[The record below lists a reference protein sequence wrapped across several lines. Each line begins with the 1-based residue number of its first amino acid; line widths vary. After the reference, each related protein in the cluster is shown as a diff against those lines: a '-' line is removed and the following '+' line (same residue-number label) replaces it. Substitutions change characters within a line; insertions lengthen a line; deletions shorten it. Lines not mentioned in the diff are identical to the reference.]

1 MQYQDTFL
9 LLWEQ
14 LKISIQEGT
23 FAKLTMA
30 KTIGKTEL
38 KNIFIRPI
46 DSKEDNLVMMKYR
59 YRLKEVADTEKELTI
74 DEAFVIL
81 KEHLRNPFSSVIL
94 FTTSKDLLFKINK
107 KGEGSIIENMAT
119 FRYITLAERDTE

>member
-1 MQYQDTFL
+1 MQYEEVFN

-14 LKISIQEGT
+14 LKESIEEES

-38 KNIFIRPI
+38 KNIYIRPVY
-46 DSKEDNLVMMKYR
+46 SKEGFSVLMKYR
-59 YRLKEVADTEKELTI
+59 YRLKDVEDIEKQQTLE
-74 DEAFVIL
+74 EAFVIL
-81 KEHLRNPFSSVIL
+81 KEHLRNPFSSVVL

-107 KGEGSIIENMAT
+107 KGVGSITENMPT
-119 FRYITLAERDTE
+119 FTSIRESDRD